1 MACYF
6 LFGSFFV
13 WEPGMTLLMADA
25 LRLADSSDTET
36 ADGSERRRGLRIA
49 QLRPVKVLDTLAG
62 KYFGG
67 QTRDI
72 SATGLRI
79 ELPAHATVRMGETLS
94 IHVGLSADG
103 SSLANRRQMIPAR
116 VVWISRGFPGRKTI
130 TAGVEFAASIG
141 AQLDAA

>member
-1 MACYF
+1 
-6 LFGSFFV
+6 
-13 WEPGMTLLMADA
+13 MTLMMADG
-25 LRLADSSDTET
+25 LAMGQLDD

-49 QLRPVKVLDTLAG
+49 QHRPVKVLGTISG

-67 QTRDI
+67 QTRDV
-72 SATGLRI
+72 SSTGLRI
-79 ELPAHATVRMGETLS
+79 ELPAHATVRRGETLS

-116 VVWISRGFPGRKTI
+116 VVWVSRAVAGRKTM
-130 TAGVEFAASIG
+130 TAGVEFATSIG

>member
-1 MACYF
+1 MRAVLTGAF
-6 LFGSFFV
+6 
-13 WEPGMTLLMADA
+13 MTLLMN
-25 LRLADSSDTET
+25 
-36 ADGSERRRGLRIA
+36 DGLMIGEVEDIDGAERRRGLRIA
-49 QLRPVKVLDTLAG
+49 QSRPVKVLDTLGG

-67 QTRDI
+67 QTHDI
-72 SATGLRI
+72 SSTGLRI

-116 VVWISRGFPGRKTI
+116 VVWISRAVAGRQTM

>member
-1 MACYF
+1 
-6 LFGSFFV
+6 
-13 WEPGMTLLMADA
+13 MTLLM
-25 LRLADSSDTET
+25 SDGLSMGEMD
-36 ADGSERRRGLRIA
+36 ADGAERRRGLRIA
-49 QLRPVKVLDTLAG
+49 QNRPVKVLDTVGG

-67 QTRDI
+67 QTHDV
-72 SATGLRI
+72 SSTGLRI

-116 VVWISRGFPGRKTI
+116 VVWVSRAVAGRKTM

>member
-1 MACYF
+1 
-6 LFGSFFV
+6 
-13 WEPGMTLLMADA
+13 MTLLMDDGLWMGA
-25 LRLADSSDTET
+25 EQ

-49 QLRPVKVLDTLAG
+49 QNRPVKVLDTLGG

-67 QTRDI
+67 QTMDV
-72 SATGLRI
+72 SSTGLRI

-94 IHVGLSADG
+94 IHVGLGADG

-116 VVWISRGFPGRKTI
+116 VVWINRRLSGRKTM

>member
-1 MACYF
+1 
-6 LFGSFFV
+6 
-13 WEPGMTLLMADA
+13 MTLLMDGGLQMSQA
-25 LRLADSSDTET
+25 SDQ
-36 ADGSERRRGLRIA
+36 DGSERRRGLRIC
-49 QLRPVKVLDTLAG
+49 QNRPVKVLDMLGG

-67 QTRDI
+67 QTQDV

-116 VVWISRGFPGRKTI
+116 VVWVSRANANRKMT

>member
-1 MACYF
+1 MA
-6 LFGSFFV
+6 
-13 WEPGMTLLMADA
+13 LLMESG
-25 LRLADSSDTET
+25 LRLADSVESD
-36 ADGSERRRGLRIA
+36 DGSERRRGLRIS
-49 QLRPVKVLDTLAG
+49 QSRPVKVLHAPGG

-67 QTRDI
+67 QTQDI
-72 SATGLRI
+72 SATGLRL
-79 ELPAHATVRMGETLS
+79 ELPAHASVRLGEMLS

-116 VVWISRGFPGRKTI
+116 VVWVRRSPSRQQFM